1 MLTEQPVNQ
10 DSTSLIDMAL
20 RNPLNPGQIGV
31 VLARAGAGKTAC
43 LTHIALERLLS
54 GQSVL
59 HVCIDIMPDKI
70 KQWYQEVMRN
80 TLAEKPAESL
90 ARLQQ
95 KVEPRRFILS
105 YLNRTFSPGKL
116 EQSLKDLAE
125 QARFNPALVVV
136 DGLDFENTG
145 REVLEELKGLAER
158 RGVAVWM
165 SARTHRHIS
174 QANERGIPYPC
185 DATDDLFEAIVMLE
199 PGSEAIRITILKSG
213 NRYCSESPEVTLDPR
228 THLLQ
233 KG

>member
-20 RNPLNPGQIGV
+20 RNPLNPGEIGV
-31 VLARAGAGKTAC
+31 LLARAGAGKTAC
-43 LTHIALERLLS
+43 LTHIALERLLR

-70 KQWYQEVMRN
+70 KQWYQEVLRN
-80 TLAEKPAESL
+80 TLVAKPAESL
-90 ARLQQ
+90 AQLQQ
-95 KVEPRRFILS
+95 KIEPRRFILS
-105 YLNRTFSPGKL
+105 YLKGTFSPGRL

-125 QARFNPALVVV
+125 QAKFKPALVVL

-145 REVLEELKGLAER
+145 RDVLEELKQLAKR
-158 RGVAVWM
+158 HGVAMWM
-165 SARTHRHIS
+165 SARTHRHIT
-174 QANERGIPYPC
+174 QANERGVPYPC
-185 DATDDLFEAIVMLE
+185 DATDDLFESIVLLE
-199 PGSEAIRITILKSG
+199 PGPEAIQITILKRE